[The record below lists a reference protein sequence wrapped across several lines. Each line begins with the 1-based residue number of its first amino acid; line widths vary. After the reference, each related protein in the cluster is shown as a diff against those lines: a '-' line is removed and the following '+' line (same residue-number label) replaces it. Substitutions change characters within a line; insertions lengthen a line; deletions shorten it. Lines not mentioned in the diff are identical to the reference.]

1 MKNKPSVL
9 NQPNVITQARYLFS
23 DTEMKVLVFIIKNIQ
38 LLLNREGFEHNR
50 TLFGEI
56 DYKIFFHLNDID
68 EKETN
73 LKRIK
78 TAIKSLRQKD
88 FEIDDGKRWL
98 NVGLINY
105 GEYQYDVKKW
115 ELQVSHKL
123 MPYMVDIAK
132 GYTEYQLQTILQ
144 LNKHAQRLY
153 MMFSQFHGTGVFN
166 INAEELRFKLALED
180 KYKKY
185 RDFKNWVIIPAIE
198 DINKLFEQ
206 GRSDVCITLKS
217 DKKPRGNEDF
227 DRTLEFRIAYT
238 KRVYKQIEVEKEQY
252 LRYTMNL
259 LRSIFPNDDKYC
271 NKLIGHL
278 VQNKR
283 LKPFGDRLKR
293 IEDEAIETQNSL
305 SYYGGLVRTIAKNDH
320 NFYND

>member
-1 MKNKPSVL
+1 MENKPTL
-9 NQPNVITQARYLFS
+9 LQQPNVITQARYLFS

-38 LLLNREGFEHNR
+38 SLLNREGFELNK

-56 DYKIFFHLNDID
+56 DYKIFFYLTDID

-105 GEYQYDVKKW
+105 GEYQYDIKKW
-115 ELQVSHKL
+115 EIQVSHKL
-123 MPYMVDIAK
+123 MPYMVDIAR
-132 GYTEYQLQTILQ
+132 GYSEYQLQTILS
-144 LNKHAQRLY
+144 LNTHAQRLY

-166 INAEELRFKLALED
+166 INAEDLRYKLALEN
-180 KYKKY
+180 KYKTY
-185 RDFKNWVIIPAIE
+185 RDFKNWVLKTSIDE
-198 DINKLFEQ
+198 INRLFEQ
-206 GRSDVCITLKS
+206 GKSDVCITLKN
-217 DKKPRGNEDF
+217 DKKVRGKEDF

-238 KRVYKQIEVEKEQY
+238 KRIYKQIETEKQEY
-252 LRYTMNL
+252 LRYTANI
-259 LRSIFPNDDKYC
+259 LRTILPNDERYT
-271 NKLIGHL
+271 NRLLGHL
-278 VQNKR
+278 VENKR

-293 IEDEAIETQNSL
+293 IEDEALDTGKSL
-305 SYYGGLVRTIAKNDH
+305 VSFGGLVRTIAKDDH
-320 NFYND
+320 NFKG